1 MIEYILALILASLL
15 SYTLPYMIVSIFVY
29 MFSCIQKL
37 FDISIV
43 VPIISIT
50 APIILLIILAVSF
63 RPLYFIPV

>member
-1 MIEYILALILASLL
+1 
-15 SYTLPYMIVSIFVY
+15 MIVSIFVY

-37 FDISIV
+37 FDIIISIV

-63 RPLYFIPV
+63 RPLHFIPV